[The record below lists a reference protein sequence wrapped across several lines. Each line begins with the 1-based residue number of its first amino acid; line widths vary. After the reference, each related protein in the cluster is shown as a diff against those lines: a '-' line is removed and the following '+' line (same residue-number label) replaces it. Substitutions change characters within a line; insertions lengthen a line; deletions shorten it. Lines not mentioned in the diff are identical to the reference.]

1 MPSSGI
7 YNLPGRDAPAVFSV
21 GHGSRSLAELLGVLR
36 GAGVAAIADVR
47 RFPHSRRHP
56 QHDGAALA
64 RGLGEA
70 GIAYHWLGEGL
81 GGRVPE
87 SVPPG
92 RSPNTAWREPA
103 FRRYADYMAT
113 PRFREAFATLEAL
126 ARAQPTAVMC
136 AERLWWQ
143 CHRRLLA
150 DALAVRGWRVL
161 HLLEPGKTTPHELT
175 PWARVEDGALV
186 YPALL

>member
-7 YNLPGRDAPAVFSV
+7 YKLPAPDGPTVFSV
-21 GHGSRSLAELLGVLR
+21 GHGSRSLEELLELLR

-56 QHDGAALA
+56 QHDGAALT
-64 RGLGEA
+64 RGLAEG
-70 GIAYHWLGEGL
+70 GIGYRWLGEGL

-87 SVPPG
+87 SVPPE

-113 PRFREAFATLEAL
+113 PRFGEAFATLESL
-126 ARAQPTAVMC
+126 ARAQATAVLC

-150 DALAVRGWRVL
+150 DALTVRGWRVL
-161 HLLEPGKTTPHELT
+161 HLLEAGKTTPHELT
-175 PWARVEDGALV
+175 PWARVEGGALV

>member
-1 MPSSGI
+1 MAAASAALPI
-7 YNLPGRDAPAVFSV
+7 YSV
-21 GHGSRSLAELLGVLR
+21 GHGSRSSPELVLLLR
-36 GAGVAAIADVR
+36 EAGIGLVADVR

-56 QHDGAALA
+56 QHDGAALERSLA
-64 RGLGEA
+64 QA
-70 GIAYHWLGEGL
+70 GIRYAWLGEGL

-87 SVPPG
+87 TVPPE
-92 RSPNTAWREPA
+92 RSRNGAWREPA
-103 FRRYADYMAT
+103 FRRYADAMAT
-113 PRFREAFATLEAL
+113 PAFREAFAGLEAL
-126 ARAQPTAVMC
+126 ARTAPTAILC

-150 DALAVRGWRVL
+150 DLLAVRRWRVL

-175 PWARVEDGALV
+175 PWARVENGELS